1 MNSNDSLILDKFKEI
16 KGEYEHFQKRLIND
30 FLSDPRYKDCVH
42 SVRYRT
48 KSQDHLLEKIHRKN
62 RNSSDEINS
71 ENLCDRITD
80 IVGIRILHLHL
91 DQFEKIHRNIME
103 SINNRDIFLYEAPK
117 AYTWDVESKNYFE
130 RLELIT
136 ELKESYYTSVHYVLK
151 PRQDSHLTCEVQVRT
166 LLEEAWGEI
175 DHSMNYPSKHHDEY
189 CQAQLKVLARLVNA
203 SGHLAN
209 SIMKQYK
216 NNE

>member
-1 MNSNDSLILDKFKEI
+1 
-16 KGEYEHFQKRLIND
+16 
-30 FLSDPRYKDCVH
+30 
-42 SVRYRT
+42 
-48 KSQDHLLEKIHRKN
+48 
-62 RNSSDEINS
+62 
-71 ENLCDRITD
+71 
-80 IVGIRILHLHL
+80 
-91 DQFEKIHRNIME
+91 ME

>member
-80 IVGIRILHLHL
+80 IVGIRILHLH
-91 DQFEKIHRNIME
+91 
-103 SINNRDIFLYEAPK
+103 
-117 AYTWDVESKNYFE
+117 
-130 RLELIT
+130 
-136 ELKESYYTSVHYVLK
+136 
-151 PRQDSHLTCEVQVRT
+151 
-166 LLEEAWGEI
+166 
-175 DHSMNYPSKHHDEY
+175 
-189 CQAQLKVLARLVNA
+189 
-203 SGHLAN
+203 
-209 SIMKQYK
+209 
-216 NNE
+216 